1 MLLKVLLIALLVLL
15 GICLFNRR
23 QMEKFIVTVEETI
36 LPSNCP
42 DYLVTDGQNFYLI
55 FNKKPFDGVNN
66 PLTFQD
72 LADVKAT
79 LKTMGCP
86 ILDIVPL
93 RRKTNPKDP
102 WDNYERQC
110 GKQIASPLH
119 SLESC
124 AFDIAYQNP
133 ETDGRPKL
141 ILPEDLA
148 KMGEEEVKKNIKTA
162 NSTDSEKIKVLR
174 RLNDYLSNAGDSVM
188 VNYDLETCMIE
199 KVGLDE
205 GELGGSHLGSLD
217 VLQKFNKH
225 FNQSVAE
232 LKDKGDIGE
241 EPTALDTGALK
252 EFDTYFREAND
263 LPLHDGMY
271 LKLFP
276 KPIDKEIS

>member
-1 MLLKVLLIALLVLL
+1 MLLQVLLIALFVLL

-36 LPSNCP
+36 LPSQCP

-55 FNKKPFDGVNN
+55 FNKKPFDGVSN
-66 PLTFQD
+66 PLVFQD
-72 LADVKAT
+72 LADVKLT
-79 LKTMGCP
+79 LKELNCP
-86 ILDIVPL
+86 MLDVVPL

-110 GKQIASPLH
+110 GKQIARPLQ

-133 ETDGRPKL
+133 DTDGKPKL
-141 ILPEDLA
+141 VLPEDLA
-148 KMGEEEVKKNIKTA
+148 KMGEEELQNEIKTA
-162 NSTDSEKIKVLR
+162 NSVDSEKIRVLR
-174 RLNDYLSNAGDSVM
+174 RLNDYLTNAGDSVM
-188 VNYDLETCMIE
+188 VDYDLETCMIE

-205 GELGGSHLGSLD
+205 GELGGSHLGSVD

-225 FNQSVAE
+225 FNQSRAE
-232 LKDKGDIGE
+232 LQNKGTFGE
-241 EPTALDTGALK
+241 EESILDAGALK
-252 EFDTYFREAND
+252 EFDAYFKNAND

-276 KPIDKEIS
+276 NPIDEDM

>member
-1 MLLKVLLIALLVLL
+1 MLLQVLLIALFVLL

-36 LPSNCP
+36 LPSQCP

-55 FNKKPFDGVNN
+55 FNKKPFDGISN
-66 PLTFQD
+66 PLVFKD
-72 LADVKAT
+72 LADVKLT
-79 LKTMGCP
+79 LKELNCP
-86 ILDIVPL
+86 MLDVVPL

-110 GKQIASPLH
+110 GKQIARPLQ
-119 SLESC
+119 SLENC

-133 ETDGRPKL
+133 DTDGKPKL
-141 ILPEDLA
+141 VLPEDLA
-148 KMGEEEVKKNIKTA
+148 KMGEEELQNEIKTA
-162 NSTDSEKIKVLR
+162 NSVDSEKIRVLR
-174 RLNDYLSNAGDSVM
+174 RLNDYLTNAGDSVM
-188 VNYDLETCMIE
+188 VDYDLETCMIE

-205 GELGGSHLGSLD
+205 GELGGSHLGSID

-225 FNQSVAE
+225 FNQSRAE
-232 LKDKGDIGE
+232 LQNKGTFGE
-241 EPTALDTGALK
+241 EESILDAGALK
-252 EFDTYFREAND
+252 EFDAYFKNAND

-276 KPIDKEIS
+276 NPIDEDM